1 MSWSSRIVQDHN
13 CKRVQKNR
21 STLQESEGNPLTRNA
36 VSVMTPLP
44 ETSATMDS
52 TMVRVIQQPMTEA
65 DLTLGTSSGEEA
77 A

>member
-1 MSWSSRIVQDHN
+1 MSKKKLSWPRIVQDYNSKKSLH
-13 CKRVQKNR
+13 
-21 STLQESEGNPLTRNA
+21 ESEGKQLTRNA

-52 TMVRVIQQPMTEA
+52 TMVRVIQHPMTEA

-77 A
+77 T

>member
-1 MSWSSRIVQDHN
+1 
-13 CKRVQKNR
+13 
-21 STLQESEGNPLTRNA
+21 
-36 VSVMTPLP
+36 MTPLP
-44 ETSATMDS
+44 ETSAMMDS